1 MDDRFMYE
9 LRRDPDPRFA
19 AELRD
24 RLGRDE
30 HMRQHRARRWRPALA
45 AVAAVAAVVA
55 LFAFPSVRASAQAVL
70 DLFRVRTFAAVE
82 FDPSRLDKL
91 RDLKQDN
98 TMLVFGKQEVLR
110 DPGPA
115 QEVAT
120 PAAASALAGITV
132 STPAELPQG
141 LTLRKVLV
149 EGAGEAKLTA
159 NAGQLRDILAALD
172 IRDLDVP
179 EAIDGKSVTV
189 RKPPVVIQQYA
200 NQDRTLTFVQA
211 RQPDVE
217 LPAGVDLGRLAEIG
231 MRIIGVDKAQAR
243 RLARSIDWHTTL
255 VVPVPMNASTF
266 RGVEVH
272 GHSGLLI
279 TTAGKPAA
287 DGKRPREGTVL
298 MWSEGDRVFAM
309 ESTLHGVE
317 LMAIAESVR

>member
-9 LRRDPDPRFA
+9 LRRDPDPSFA
-19 AELRD
+19 GELRD

-30 HMRQHRARRWRPALA
+30 QLRQHRARRWRPALA
-45 AVAAVAAVVA
+45 VAATVAALVA
-55 LFAFPSVRASAQAVL
+55 LFAFPSVRVSAQAVL
-70 DLFRVRTFAAVE
+70 DLFRVRSFAAVE
-82 FDPSRLDKL
+82 FDPNRFDKL

-98 TMLVFGKQEVLR
+98 AMLGFGRQDVLR

-120 PAAASALAGITV
+120 PAAASAMAGIAV
-132 STPAELPQG
+132 STPTELPQG

-149 EGAGEAKLTA
+149 EGAGEARLTA
-159 NAGQLRDILAALD
+159 NAAQLREILSALD

-179 EAIDGKSVTV
+179 DGLDGKSVTV
-189 RKPPVVIQQYA
+189 RKPPIVIQQFA
-200 NQDRTLTFVQA
+200 NQDRTLTFIQA

-217 LPAGVDLGRLAEIG
+217 LPAGVDLGQLAEIG

-255 VVPVPMNASTF
+255 MVPVPANASTF

-287 DGKRPREGTVL
+287 DGKRQRQGTVL

-309 ESTLHGVE
+309 ESSLHGVD